1 MASGAQVGA
10 AGDGLL
16 AEPSPPALSWVV
28 RLELLS
34 RTFDEDAAREA
45 AEYLAGHPEVEPGLR
60 GRLRLVHAVV
70 DSSRGNVERGTSA
83 LHEVQ
88 AWAIQHDDRY
98 LRARCALMMS
108 TLLRRAGEVATS
120 LEHAV
125 RALDLLP
132 ADVDPAVRVDHLVS
146 LGDSLAMCRSW
157 TDALTRYD
165 EAIALAVQVGDERLH
180 LMAVNNRAYTLYE
193 AERYDEAAALCQS
206 IVTAAR
212 STGADLP
219 LYALD
224 TLAVTYLAVGR
235 LEEAEAVLREVAID
249 ARTAPDD
256 IARTMLTLAR
266 VRRQR
271 GDLEGA
277 DEALSRCAAVAR
289 EHDIGEVSV
298 QALGERAELS
308 AAQGRFEQAFAQ
320 LKDFH
325 ERLLAQHAVERDAR
339 ARMLHA
345 IFEAA
350 EARRESERFRELS
363 YRDPLTA
370 LRNRRFVDESLTR
383 EIEAC
388 LDNERPLTVAFID
401 LDHFKRINDTCSHE
415 VGDEVL
421 GRVAASLE
429 RHVAAHESAFAARM
443 GGEEFLL
450 VLPGLGGDLA
460 EALLETVRE
469 DLEGTDW
476 HGVTSG
482 LPVTVSIGTSTAPD
496 DGDDRLQLLATA
508 DRRLYLAK
516 AAGRNRVVG
525 TG

>member
-1 MASGAQVGA
+1 
-10 AGDGLL
+10 
-16 AEPSPPALSWVV
+16 
-28 RLELLS
+28 
-34 RTFDEDAAREA
+34 
-45 AEYLAGHPEVEPGLR
+45 
-60 GRLRLVHAVV
+60 
-70 DSSRGNVERGTSA
+70 
-83 LHEVQ
+83 
-88 AWAIQHDDRY
+88 
-98 LRARCALMMS
+98 
-108 TLLRRAGEVATS
+108 
-120 LEHAV
+120 
-125 RALDLLP
+125 
-132 ADVDPAVRVDHLVS
+132 
-146 LGDSLAMCRSW
+146 
-157 TDALTRYD
+157 
-165 EAIALAVQVGDERLH
+165 
-180 LMAVNNRAYTLYE
+180 
-193 AERYDEAAALCQS
+193 
-206 IVTAAR
+206 
-212 STGADLP
+212 
-219 LYALD
+219 LD

-235 LEEAEAVLREVAID
+235 LEEAEAALRDVAID

-277 DEALSRCAAVAR
+277 DEALGRCVAVAR
-289 EHDIGEVSV
+289 DHDIGEVSV
-298 QALGERAELS
+298 QAQGERAELS
-308 AAQGRFEQAFAQ
+308 AAQGRFEEAFAQ
-320 LKDFH
+320 LKDYH

-363 YRDPLTA
+363 YRDPLTT

-383 EIEAC
+383 QIEAC
-388 LDNERPLTVAFID
+388 TGDGQPLTLAFID

-421 GRVAASLE
+421 GRVAALLE
-429 RHVAAHESAFAARM
+429 RHAASQEWAFAARM

-460 EALLETVRE
+460 GALLETVRE
-469 DLEGTDW
+469 DLEGIDW
-476 HGVTSG
+476 HGVTAG
-482 LPVTVSIGTSTAPD
+482 LPVTASVGTSTAPD